1 MLYLI
6 RETKHR
12 VYGKRQMCD
21 SNFEIFKMRNEQI
34 KTA

>member
-6 RETKHR
+6 RETKHC
-12 VYGKRQMCD
+12 VYGKRQTCD
-21 SNFEIFKMRNEQI
+21 SSFEMFKMRNEQI

>member
-1 MLYLI
+1 MLSLI

-12 VYGKRQMCD
+12 VHGKRQTCD
-21 SNFEIFKMRNEQI
+21 SNFETFTKRNEQI